1 MDERVII
8 CWEFVEYE
16 SIGVL
21 LEFGDILCLRSSIR
35 KQQKLYYIEI

>member
-1 MDERVII
+1 MNESVII

-16 SIGVL
+16 SVL